1 MMQKPAGFEWNPEQ
15 ERALQEVS
23 LKSKQASQ
31 LGHAL
36 WQTLGTVASVV

>member
-23 LKSKQASQ
+23 LKSKQSSH
-31 LGHAL
+31 LGHAR
-36 WQTLGTVASVV
+36 WQTHGTMASVV